1 MMPMTGNSNSL
12 TASVEQESWSCGRSD
27 GDDATPGSLAA
38 NSVHVR
44 CDRGALRQVHRGE
57 WRVEKSN
64 FDTHQLLRIN
74 ETPAIEVYVGK
85 SSALASQAR
94 VPDLDAAGFARF
106 VDEAKKNCALSNAF
120 NATIT
125 LDAKL
130 IA

>member
-1 MMPMTGNSNSL
+1 MTGNSNSL

-64 FDTHQLLRIN
+64 FDTYQLLRIN
-74 ETPAIEVYVGK
+74 KAPPIEVDVGK
-85 SSALASQAR
+85 SSALALQATL
-94 VPDLDAAGFARF
+94 PNLHEAGFARF
-106 VDEAKKNCALSNAF
+106 ADAAKKNCALSNAF